1 MDSIEIIKCGIVN
14 CYLIKGK
21 EKSILVDTALY
32 KYRNYIYNKI
42 KDFNISL
49 IILTHAH
56 VDHIGCT
63 KFLADKLNIP
73 VTMHYD
79 DYKLSKDN
87 TIHKIYANSLV
98 GNVLKLFSQLNFKT
112 KIQPFEPKIFLEN
125 NQSLKDYGIDAK
137 VVSLRGHTKGSIGI
151 IANDKEFIVGD
162 AMMNMTYITPS
173 LIYENK
179 KAMLN
184 SVTKIKNSNAEKIY
198 VGHGKP
204 FDIDKIKNI

>member
-151 IANDKEFIVGD
+151 IVNDKEFIVGD

>member
-87 TIHKIYANSLV
+87 TIHKIYADSLV

-151 IANDKEFIVGD
+151 IVNDKEFIVGD